1 MSATKKNVCNVDVRI
16 DANGVPPTVL
26 IKPKA
31 HGIAI
36 AKELA
41 ELYPNMKHLYMYRH
55 PEEYV
60 RSLRTVYRSL
70 LHPVARSLLLY
81 ISFGMGMQ
89 VSIL

>member
-1 MSATKKNVCNVDVRI
+1 
-16 DANGVPPTVL
+16 
-26 IKPKA
+26 
-31 HGIAI
+31 
-36 AKELA
+36 
-41 ELYPNMKHLYMYRH
+41 MKHLYMYRH